1 MTDITPII
9 QAVIT
14 LAVALITA
22 FAVPW
27 LKKKIGAENMDE
39 FLKWV
44 EIAVAAAEHL
54 YDSLDGD
61 AKKAYVVQFLTSK
74 GFKVDTEALDNAIE
88 AAVLKLH
95 NELYR
100 QAKEVEALGNGN

>member
-44 EIAVAAAEHL
+44 EIAVAAAEQL

-100 QAKEVEALGNGN
+100 QVKEVEALGNGN

>member
-44 EIAVAAAEHL
+44 EIAVAAAEQL

-100 QAKEVEALGNGN
+100 QLKEVEALGNGN